1 MAHGLTGLGSGQM
14 QVNPFF
20 DTHDTRG
27 YTLQTPMQ
35 GQTATVSYF
44 QNAEPVQR
52 MFDPQKYLTDM
63 TSFESSIKEDRK
75 KLRGVAGFLKLANP
89 NFNSAQY
96 LDAWE
101 AKQRAAQTRKYDLL
115 QVADAKAVDRQIE
128 QAMQEIK
135 PRTVQ
140 EFEKVWDTLGIYNSD
155 TRKKHFDL
163 WRQFNPVVDPT
174 KEYLPSGAL
183 SAKGINTRHKEYRL
197 LTKKLVDGSAD
208 WQRKAQL
215 VMSSLQKR
223 NGLADIAAINSFQK
237 MIDEGVVRG
246 EDVKLIGSAVSIFED
261 MKRWRDQ
268 AMKGDKLTDK
278 SRAQM
283 AIIARDFFRDGTGII
298 NTRLE
303 GWRDVVETNDQL
315 DWNKIVP
322 EKTYAMLTGGVELP
336 NIPGLGPGSR
346 DNPVEGLTMEEF
358 ENDPRYYDTW
368 AIIDEVMYYSAE
380 PKKQKKQ
387 KPKADEEETRL

>member
-1 MAHGLTGLGSGQM
+1 
-14 QVNPFF
+14 
-20 DTHDTRG
+20 
-27 YTLQTPMQ
+27 MQ
-35 GQTATVSYF
+35 GQTATVQYF
-44 QNAEPVQR
+44 QQAQPVQR
-52 MFDPQKYLTDM
+52 LFDPQKYLTDM

-101 AKQRAAQTRKYDLL
+101 ARQRAAQKRKYDLV
-115 QVADAKAVDRQIE
+115 QEVDKKAIDRQIE
-128 QAMQEIK
+128 QVMQEVK
-135 PRTVQ
+135 PRTIQ

-155 TRKKHFDL
+155 TRKKHFEL

-183 SAKGINTRHKEYRL
+183 SAKGINMRHKEYRL
-197 LTKKLVDGSAD
+197 LTKKLVDASSD

-215 VMSSLQKR
+215 VMSSLEKR

-246 EDVKLIGSAVSIFED
+246 EDVKLIGSAVSVFED
-261 MKRWRDQ
+261 LKRWRDQ

-298 NTRLE
+298 NTRLD
-303 GWRDVVETNDQL
+303 GWKDIVETNDQL

-322 EKTYAMLTGGVELP
+322 ERTYSLITGGVELP
-336 NIPGLGPGSR
+336 NIPGFGPGSQ
-346 DNPVEGLTMEEF
+346 DNPIEGLTREDVEKNK
-358 ENDPRYYDTW
+358 EYHEKW
-368 AIIDEVMYYSAE
+368 VVIDGQMIWYT
-380 PKKQKKQ
+380 PDKKPIKK
-387 KPKADEEETRL
+387 EEEEPQVQ